1 MNLEQRVRE
10 ATTASEAR
18 DVAIDW
24 QQYAGDVA
32 LSWSE
37 LADAQADLENLV
49 DRFPELEAEFR
60 ENGII

>member
-10 ATTASEAR
+10 VTTAGEAR
-18 DVAIDW
+18 DVAIEW
-24 QQYAGDVA
+24 QQYAGHAD

-37 LADAQADLENLV
+37 VADAQTDLENLV